1 MEVPEIPNS
10 IVTIANPPFFIAVF
24 TLVVSLKYH
33 GVRARIHVLSVG
45 LTARQKELLA
55 QFPSV
60 TVEEADASSNLGPA
74 ARKGEAILTAA
85 DDGGD
90 YVTLLDGDC
99 IVTGDITPYLNPGG
113 ETLFARLKSPAE
125 DGHVF
130 VRRYEKGEVPGTIPR
145 RILETWKA
153 DVGQNDQPAISN
165 TVCGGN
171 LTVHRSQL
179 PFVRQW
185 QRQIEKI
192 LPSSARGAHDF
203 GSQAYSQMDESV
215 LNSLLAFAK
224 DAPTAGRAQLDLDPK
239 AYVAHLGPNNPKPW
253 VLWRPERLHYFG
265 PVAAMI
271 EWARQQGYAM
281 PPIPWTFRARNRWP
295 VYVSAYLFG
304 FLRWCK
310 HVASWIGPTAGTIQ
324 RRPSS

>member
-1 MEVPEIPNS
+1 VCARTGVVYRGFMEPPENVNS

-24 TLVVSLKYH
+24 TLLVSLKYH
-33 GVRARIHVLSVG
+33 GVRARIHVLSAG
-45 LTARQKELLA
+45 LTTRQKELLE

-60 TVEEADASSNLGPA
+60 TVEEADAASKLGPA
-74 ARKGEAILTAA
+74 ARKGEAILLAET
-85 DDGGD
+85 DQGS

-99 IVTGDITPYLNPGG
+99 IVTGDITPYLSPAG

-125 DGHVF
+125 DAQVF
-130 VRRYEKGEVPGTIPR
+130 ARRYEADEIPGTIPR

-153 DVGQNDQPAISN
+153 DVGENERPAISN

-179 PFVRQW
+179 PFVRRW
-185 QRQIEKI
+185 QQQIEKI
-192 LPSSARGAHDF
+192 LPASARGAHDF

-215 LNSLLAFAK
+215 LNSLLAFGK
-224 DAPTAGRAQLDLDPK
+224 DAPAAGRAQLDIDPQ
-239 AYVAHLGPNNPKPW
+239 AYVAHLGPNHPKPW
-253 VLWRPERLHYFG
+253 VLWRPERLQYFG

-271 EWARQQGYAM
+271 AWARQQGYAM
-281 PPIPWTFRARNRWP
+281 PRIPWTFQARNRWP

-310 HVASWIGPTAGTIQ
+310 HVAG
-324 RRPSS
+324 